1 MLYASVFFKS
11 VATPDQF
18 VLESDDIY
26 SIKAYCCVLLC
37 LLNKAAGERI
47 QPSRQNKLLTLNIY
61 VCHGDIKFVPASIP
75 TICITSHSDYIYMR

>member
-26 SIKAYCCVLLC
+26 SIKVYCCVLLC
-37 LLNKAAGERI
+37 LLNKAAGERYSQVARI
-47 QPSRQNKLLTLNIY
+47 NCWPLTFMFATETLNLYLSAFLQY
-61 VCHGDIKFVPASIP
+61 V
-75 TICITSHSDYIYMR
+75 